1 MCQHVRMAAH
11 RLDGS
16 PRTKSHHE
24 MRLKQCR
31 RYREYLGACVFS
43 SFIPCRGTS
52 AWRRGRRGQAS
63 PVDCQL
69 STVDHGP
76 WTVSSAVSAAHAGVG
91 ATGPNRPS
99 GWSLRPTSTHPPIH
113 PSTRPPTYCLYVPT
127 HPPVGGRDGGRGSPW
142 SSCRSERRKGRPFC
156 GAQRPAPVS
165 QLKSC
170 HRIGRVG
177 ADVRCFFLLLCV
189 FFFLF
194 VLIRRQAKE
203 GEKHLTP
210 RDLIP
215 QEGLLGSVR
224 FGSCIVHRAS
234 CLAAAAFATREPLTM
249 AQGSPVGEQSIE
261 GKMAPGFTVSRP
273 RGTWAHPITAS
284 SRTRRA
290 PLGPPRP
297 LETGEFPIRF
307 PIVGWQL
314 LRWMQSH
321 GPWIRNRGWLDCPSK
336 TAHS

>member
-1 MCQHVRMAAH
+1 
-11 RLDGS
+11 
-16 PRTKSHHE
+16 

-31 RYREYLGACVFS
+31 RYHEYLGACAFP
-43 SFIPCRGTS
+43 SFIPCRWTS
-52 AWRRGRRGQAS
+52 ACRAGCRAQAS
-63 PVDCQL
+63 PVDCRL

-76 WTVSSAVSAAHAGVG
+76 CTVSSAVSATHAGVG

-99 GWSLRPTSTHPPIH
+99 GWSLRPTSTHPP
-113 PSTRPPTYCLYVPT
+113 ST
-127 HPPVGGRDGGRGSPW
+127 HPPVDGRDGGRGSPL

-177 ADVRCFFLLLCV
+177 ADVRCFFLFLCV
-189 FFFLF
+189 FFPFCAHQEASRGREKTPHPEGF
-194 VLIRRQAKE
+194 NPVRR
-203 GEKHLTP
+203 TP
-210 RDLIP
+210 RF
-215 QEGLLGSVR
+215 GSVR
-224 FGSCIVHRAS
+224 FVHRAS
-234 CLAAAAFATREPLTM
+234 CIAAAAFATREPLTV

-261 GKMAPGFTVSRP
+261 GKMAPGFTVSWP

-284 SRTRRA
+284 SRTRRKTR
-290 PLGPPRP
+290 PLGSPRP

-307 PIVGWQL
+307 PIVGWQW

-321 GPWIRNRGWLDCPSK
+321 VSMDEK
-336 TAHS
+336 